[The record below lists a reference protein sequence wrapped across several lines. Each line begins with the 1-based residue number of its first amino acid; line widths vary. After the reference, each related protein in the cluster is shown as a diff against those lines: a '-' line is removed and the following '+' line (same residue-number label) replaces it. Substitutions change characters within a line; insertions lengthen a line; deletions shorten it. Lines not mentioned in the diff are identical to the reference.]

1 MARSL
6 FSTVK
11 GVLKISLI
19 AIAAFSGFHA
29 GAQSLLATPVTYS
42 SKSVK
47 LDKVIDD
54 LSRMTG
60 IYFVYSSNKIVANQ
74 PVSLTV
80 TGQPLLEVLDLIG
93 KQLNLSFKSEGRH
106 VVIKSLPPVSKPVAH
121 TSKLRSD
128 DIILATT
135 AEQYVVPQ
143 RKYEIPPQIQP
154 AVPATSNLSSP
165 NEYLQKSIIRLQSYF
180 DSTTLSNVPVQY
192 VRRINRHFLNRGWFI
207 SVGPVFNDYSSG
219 FELQAGLPHMFAI
232 YAPTWISMEKF
243 HGAYGI
249 GSSVQ
254 ISEKFSFNPSY
265 LFARVKESET
275 FNYYG
280 VPPFREDVTMDHH
293 QVKFML
299 QYNHVK
305 VISLRAGV
313 TLNASKSTYD
323 YQIAEKVFFISR
335 GMRLTDIGLPGKTV
349 EYNPVNVGTSIPS
362 REASRLWI
370 GWEVSLSYRI
380 NFLKK

>member
-19 AIAAFSGFHA
+19 VSVIFSGFHA

-42 SKSVK
+42 VKSVK
-47 LDKVIDD
+47 LDRVIDD

-80 TGQPLLEVLDLIG
+80 TRQPLLEVLELIG

-106 VVIKSLPPVSKPVAH
+106 VVIKSLPAVSKPVAH

-143 RKYEIPPQIQP
+143 RRYEVPSQVHP
-154 AVPATSNLSSP
+154 AAPATSNLSSP
-165 NEYLQKSIIRLQSYF
+165 DEYLQKSIIRLQSYF

-207 SVGPVFNDYSSG
+207 AAGPVFNDYSSG
-219 FELQAGLPHMFAI
+219 FELQAGVPHMYAI

-265 LFARVKESET
+265 LYAHVKESQT
-275 FNYYG
+275 YNYYG
-280 VPPFREDVTMDHH
+280 TPPFREDISIDHH
-293 QVKFML
+293 QVKLML

-305 VISLRAGV
+305 AISLRAGV
-313 TLNASKSTYD
+313 TLNGSKSTYN
-323 YQIAEKVFFISR
+323 YQAAEKVFFLSSNA
-335 GMRLTDIGLPGKTV
+335 GSQGLTEVVGIPKTID
-349 EYNPVNVGTSIPS
+349 YHSVNAPTH
-362 REASRLWI
+362 EATRLWI
-370 GWEVSLSYRI
+370 GWEVSLAYRI